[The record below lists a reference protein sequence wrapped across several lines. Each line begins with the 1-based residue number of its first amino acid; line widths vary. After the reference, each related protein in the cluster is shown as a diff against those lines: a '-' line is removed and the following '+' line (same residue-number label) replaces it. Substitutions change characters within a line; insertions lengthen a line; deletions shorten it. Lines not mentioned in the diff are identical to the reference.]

1 MITYHFLNLL
11 SINLPKF
18 FFIHVLY
25 TIKKYVN
32 LRIDLI
38 LVCLW
43 FNQTCMGMFPY
54 PMHRHVKIVN
64 FSGEELRFQFWS
76 EVLN

>member
-1 MITYHFLNLL
+1 MVVYFFEKRMIIYHSLNLL

-18 FFIHVLY
+18 FFIHVPY

-38 LVCLW
+38 LICL
-43 FNQTCMGMFPY
+43 
-54 PMHRHVKIVN
+54 
-64 FSGEELRFQFWS
+64 
-76 EVLN
+76 

>member
-1 MITYHFLNLL
+1 MIIYHSLNLL

-18 FFIHVLY
+18 FFIHVPY

-38 LVCLW
+38 LICLKL
-43 FNQTCMGMFPY
+43 NQTCTGMFPY
-54 PMHRHVKIVN
+54 PMLRHVKIVN